1 MRAARR
7 LGLYL
12 APTLDRVPASPNP
25 DELNDIVAFIAA
37 QQAHPDRRVSYL
49 GTDAAGIIAEL
60 DALKPPWLT
69 TARVLRDGTRITGAV
84 ITEWDDDL
92 GRAWIVGPWVRGV
105 GDTWMAA
112 AVALLDAALAELPAT
127 VTRYE
132 MSGDIAN
139 HRLADLAASQGWT
152 ATEPNHVLLADAS
165 VVATW
170 PGGDLQPAALRAAA
184 RDDIGT
190 IAALH
195 DAEFPDTYASATQLV
210 DGQLDGSRVVLVADD
225 GHGGVAGYAAGEV
238 HDDGEGFIDF
248 VAVDPASRATGV
260 GRQLVVAITRQLLD
274 RSMHG
279 RVRLTVQDHRTP
291 ARTFTNDSA
300 SGPTERSSPT
310 ARGRCNDTSLVGR
323 PALSM
328 PTSTTRTTAALP
340 GPRLAGGRRRAGSVA
355 IRPERSA
362 AGCPETP
369 ATRSGGADSA

>member
-1 MRAARR
+1 
-7 LGLYL
+7 
-12 APTLDRVPASPNP
+12 VPASPNP
-25 DELNDIVAFIAA
+25 DELNDVVAFIAA
-37 QQAHPDRRVSYL
+37 QQLHPDRRVSYL
-49 GTDAAGIIAEL
+49 GTDAAGIVAEL
-60 DALKPPWLT
+60 DGLKSPWLS

-92 GRAWIVGPWVRGV
+92 GRAWIVGPWVLGV
-105 GDTWMAA
+105 GDAWMAA

-132 MSGDIAN
+132 MCGDIAN

-152 ATEPNHVLLADAS
+152 ASEPNHVRLADAS
-165 VVATW
+165 VVAAW

-248 VAVDPASRATGV
+248 VAVDPASRGTGV

-274 RSMHG
+274 RSMLG
-279 RVRLTVQDHRTP
+279 RVCLTVQDHRTP
-291 ARTFTNDSA
+291 ARTLY
-300 SGPTERSSPT
+300 ERL
-310 ARGRCNDTSLVGR
+310 GFR
-323 PALSM
+323 PAGSLIAYRSW
-328 PTSTTRTTAALP
+328 TS
-340 GPRLAGGRRRAGSVA
+340 
-355 IRPERSA
+355 
-362 AGCPETP
+362 
-369 ATRSGGADSA
+369 